1 MVQVHSSSPSEK
13 TSNDSGL
20 FFFGGI
26 AQLVRAFAS
35 HARGPGF
42 ESLCLHQRKS
52 TVRDYGGLFSY
63 PFYGTDG
70 DAFNKILLHEGIEQD
85 DRAGGYAGE
94 GEFHGLAGG

>member
-42 ESLCLHQRKS
+42 EPLCLHQRKS
-52 TVRDYGGLFSY
+52 TVRDYGGLFSVLY
-63 PFYGTDG
+63 PAERLDNAAFSDLRRVCMDLSFYQERQK
-70 DAFNKILLHEGIEQD
+70 F
-85 DRAGGYAGE
+85 
-94 GEFHGLAGG
+94 